1 MANIWKAD
9 MNHLFSQ
16 QFGMISA
23 RQLIE
28 KGCSERTIRR
38 MASEGALQTVL
49 PGVFRSPSWPMGR
62 EQLMVAGCLRNSA
75 AALAFTTAGQ
85 IHGLRK
91 MFDDRV
97 HLLVPH
103 GSSPDLPGL
112 VVHRCRKID
121 PEDIVPLGNGMR
133 VTSVARTLFDVGG
146 VIGHRRVV
154 SALENA
160 LDRKLVNM
168 DAMSEVTL
176 RLFHR
181 RRPGSLEIRSALMA
195 RSDWTSAL
203 QSDLEVRVLAAIRRA
218 GLPMPVVQ
226 YELLFEDGHIVRFDF
241 AWPHVRVALEVDHS
255 FWHVGSEES
264 RKDKQR
270 DRKVATLS
278 WQTLRITEDDVR
290 VGLDGVM
297 LDLAA
302 VIRAAEIFMGVKS
315 A

>member
-1 MANIWKAD
+1 

-168 DAMSEVTL
+168 DTMSEVTL

-181 RRPGSLEIRSALMA
+181 RRPGSREIRSALLA

-226 YELLFEDGHIVRFDF
+226 YELSFEDGHIVRFDF
-241 AWPHVRVALEVDHS
+241 AWPHIRVALEVDHS

-270 DRKVATLS
+270 DRKVATLN

>member
-168 DAMSEVTL
+168 DTMSEVTL

-181 RRPGSLEIRSALMA
+181 RRPGSREIRSALLA

-226 YELLFEDGHIVRFDF
+226 YELSFEDGHIVRFDF
-241 AWPHVRVALEVDHS
+241 AWPHIRVALEVDHS

-302 VIRAAEIFMGVKS
+302 IIRAAEIFMGVKS

>member
-62 EQLMVAGCLRNSA
+62 EQLMVAGCLRNSD

-103 GSSPDLPGL
+103 GSSPELPGL
-112 VVHRCRKID
+112 VVHRCRKIN
-121 PEDIVPLGNGMR
+121 PEDVVPLGNGMR

-160 LDRKLVNM
+160 IDRKLVNM
-168 DAMSEVTL
+168 EAMSEVTL

-181 RRPGSLEIRSALMA
+181 RRPGSREIRSALLA

-226 YELLFEDGHIVRFDF
+226 YELSFEDGHIVRFDF
-241 AWPHVRVALEVDHS
+241 AWPHIRVALEVDHS

-270 DRKVATLS
+270 DRKVATLN

>member
-16 QFGMISA
+16 PFGMISA

-181 RRPGSLEIRSALMA
+181 RRPGSREIRSALLA

-226 YELLFEDGHIVRFDF
+226 YELSFEDGHIVRFDF
-241 AWPHVRVALEVDHS
+241 AWPHIRVALEVDHS

-302 VIRAAEIFMGVKS
+302 IIRAAEIFMGVKS

>member
-121 PEDIVPLGNGMR
+121 PEDVVPLGNGMR

-181 RRPGSLEIRSALMA
+181 RRPGSREIRSALLA

-226 YELLFEDGHIVRFDF
+226 YELSFEDGHIVRFDF
-241 AWPHVRVALEVDHS
+241 AWPHIRVALEVDHS

-264 RKDKQR
+264 RNDKQR

-302 VIRAAEIFMGVKS
+302 IIRAAEIFMGVKS